1 MMNFSNVSSC
11 GTSTAYSVPCMFS
24 LLGKDDYSPQ
34 KADNQSNVLDILHK
48 AGVKVFWLDNNSSCK
63 GVCNRIENKN
73 IFSQGKFDIS
83 VLII

>member
-1 MMNFSNVSSC
+1 
-11 GTSTAYSVPCMFS
+11 MFS

-63 GVCNRIENKN
+63 GVCHEIQENVIPPTHQIFVYQYRILNY
-73 IFSQGKFDIS
+73 QA
-83 VLII
+83 